1 MARIG
6 VARETPNR
14 LKAFVQQRKTLKQ
27 QALKRKAVV
36 TAVDLTFYYTNLSKP
51 QEKSCEEAQLIGY
64 LHHMV
69 FLPGAHARHILT
81 LLYLKMFC
89 WP

>member
-1 MARIG
+1 MARTG

-36 TAVDLTFYYTNLSKP
+36 TAVDLTF
-51 QEKSCEEAQLIGY
+51 
-64 LHHMV
+64 
-69 FLPGAHARHILT
+69 
-81 LLYLKMFC
+81 
-89 WP
+89 